1 MLSLNVKI
9 GKCTILLVLLFVLPL
24 NSSSLNGGSLDAGQS
39 GQADSSQQIFGQ
51 LDGECF
57 SSDKSVT
64 FQTTSMTAVSFVIAI
79 LCIML
84 TTIVIVCFV
93 SERFGNDQVINTV
106 LNINDS
112 NTAGILN
119 NFNVSKDEILR
130 RISALQPAVNN
141 DSSRSLAG
149 ERQIESET
157 NTSPSSDTT
166 GTDADKQE

>member
-1 MLSLNVKI
+1 MSYS
-9 GKCTILLVLLFVLPL
+9 P
-24 NSSSLNGGSLDAGQS
+24 
-39 GQADSSQQIFGQ
+39 
-51 LDGECF
+51 
-57 SSDKSVT
+57 
-64 FQTTSMTAVSFVIAI
+64 FVI
-79 LCIML
+79 LDDDCK
-84 TTIVIVCFV
+84 CFV
-93 SERFGNDQVINTV
+93 SERFGSDQVINTV

-157 NTSPSSDTT
+157 NTSPSTDTT